1 MVDGP
6 TKSSLMSHANPRALS
21 FSMSPPSMFS
31 PPQGTP
37 ALARRYSLS
46 AEGKSLWATV
56 LSYKFVTTEKDEH
69 LLHRA
74 RQVHSQ
80 DDSF

>member
-1 MVDGP
+1 
-6 TKSSLMSHANPRALS
+6 
-21 FSMSPPSMFS
+21 MFS
-31 PPQGTP
+31 APQATP

-46 AEGKSLWATV
+46 TEGKSLWATV

-74 RQVHSQ
+74 RQVTALRN
-80 DDSF
+80 FLTVVV